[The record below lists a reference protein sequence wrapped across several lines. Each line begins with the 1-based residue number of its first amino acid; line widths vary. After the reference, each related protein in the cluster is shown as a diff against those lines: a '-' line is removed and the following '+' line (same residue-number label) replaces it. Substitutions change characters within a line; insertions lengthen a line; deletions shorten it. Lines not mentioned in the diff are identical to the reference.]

1 MVHTIALAGNPNS
14 RKTTLFNALTGA
26 RQQVG
31 NYPGVTV
38 EKKTGVYK
46 IDDREFSLVDLPA
59 TYSLEEVIARDFI
72 ATEKP
77 AVVVDIVDAANLE
90 RNLYLTLQIIEMG
103 VPVCIALNMMDVAK
117 SRGVRIEA
125 PRLSALLGEPV
136 VPTVARNGTGKKE
149 LMAAAAKPHR
159 LPTVRGVLIHAWE
172 RTWQYIRKAG
182 TVILAISILLWA
194 LMSFPGLPADQAETF
209 GPGQE
214 AALAG
219 AELRHSVAG
228 RIGTSLEPVT
238 ELAGFDWRTNIALV
252 GGFAAKE
259 VIVSTLGTA
268 YSMGETDA
276 EAASGLS
283 QRLAQSP
290 QWKPLTAFA
299 LIVFVMFYSPCFV
312 AVVCIAR
319 EAGSWK
325 WAVFSMAFNTV
336 LAFVLAV
343 SVYQAGSLLGL
354 G

>member
-1 MVHTIALAGNPNS
+1 MFLGITILEDSGYLARVAFILDRVFKVFGLHGSSVMPFIISGGIAGGCAVPGIMAGRTLKSPKERLATLLTVPFMNCGAKLPVFALLIGAFFASHKAWVMFAVTLLSWGGALAVAWLL
-14 RKTTLFNALTGA
+14 RKTIIRGA
-26 RQQVG
+26 
-31 NYPGVTV
+31 PTPFIM
-38 EKKTGVYK
+38 E
-46 IDDREFSLVDLPA
+46 LPP
-59 TYSLEEVIARDFI
+59 Y
-72 ATEKP
+72 
-77 AVVVDIVDAANLE
+77 
-90 RNLYLTLQIIEMG
+90 
-103 VPVCIALNMMDVAK
+103 
-117 SRGVRIEA
+117 
-125 PRLSALLGEPV
+125 
-136 VPTVARNGTGKKE
+136 
-149 LMAAAAKPHR
+149 R

-194 LMSFPGLPADQAETF
+194 LMSFPNLPADQAETF

-268 YSMGETDA
+268 YSMGEIDA
-276 EAASGLS
+276 QEDSGLS

-290 QWKPLTAFA
+290 QWGPLTAFA

-343 SVYQAGSLLGL
+343 SVYQAGSL
-354 G
+354 